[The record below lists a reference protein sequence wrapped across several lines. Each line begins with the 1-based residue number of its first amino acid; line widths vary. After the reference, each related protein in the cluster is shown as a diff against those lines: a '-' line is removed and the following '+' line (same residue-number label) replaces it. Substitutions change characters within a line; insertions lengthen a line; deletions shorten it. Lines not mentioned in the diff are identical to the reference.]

1 MNLELLATGIKDQ
14 VQNINGD
21 ETLEGDISKAINGVL
36 AVVGVVAVIVIVV
49 GAVNYMT
56 SQGDPGKIQK
66 GKKTLISGLIGL
78 IIVVMAYAI
87 VNFVLNSL

>member
-1 MNLELLATGIKDQ
+1 MNLKLLATGIKDQ

>member
-1 MNLELLATGIKDQ
+1 MNFKLLATGIKDQ